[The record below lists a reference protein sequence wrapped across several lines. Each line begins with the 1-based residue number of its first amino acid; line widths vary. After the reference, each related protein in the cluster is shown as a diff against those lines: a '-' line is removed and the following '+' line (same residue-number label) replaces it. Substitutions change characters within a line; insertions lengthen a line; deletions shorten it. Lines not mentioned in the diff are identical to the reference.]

1 MRMHGLLTTLVLLMV
16 AASWALAQSGPPA
29 GPPQV
34 QGPMMMQGPG
44 MQGPMMQGPG
54 MMQGPMMP
62 MMQGAPPPM
71 AMLPLE
77 GMLYIVLGNM
87 LYKVDPR
94 EMSLLG
100 VVFLPPGP
108 PGGQPGMRGGMPGMP
123 PGPPPEPPGPPPAG

>member
-1 MRMHGLLTTLVLLMV
+1 
-16 AASWALAQSGPPA
+16 
-29 GPPQV
+29 
-34 QGPMMMQGPG
+34 MMQGPG
-44 MQGPMMQGPG
+44 
-54 MMQGPMMP
+54 MMP

-77 GMLYIVLGNM
+77 GMLYIALGNM

-100 VVFLPPGP
+100 VVFLPQGPP
-108 PGGQPGMRGGMPGMP
+108 PGGEPGMRGGMPGMP